1 MNRLTRNTL
10 LALTLAVAPVTTLA
24 QDTTTTPATTDTT
37 TNNATTPATTDTT
50 TNSTTNNNDRG
61 FDYGWL
67 GLLGLAGLA
76 GLNRKQPPVVHVDP
90 QRR

>member
-1 MNRLTRNTL
+1 MNKLTRNTL
-10 LALTLAVAPVTTLA
+10 LVLTLAVAPVTALA

-37 TNNATTPATTDTT
+37 TNNTAAPATTDTT
-50 TNSTTNNNDRG
+50 TSNTTTTNDKG
-61 FDYGWL
+61 FNYGWL

>member
-1 MNRLTRNTL
+1 MKNLTK
-10 LALTLAVAPVTTLA
+10 TTLVVLAFALAPLSAYA
-24 QDTTTTPATTDTT
+24 QDTTSTDTT
-37 TNNATTPATTDTT
+37 TPAATDTT
-50 TNSTTNNNDRG
+50 TTNTTDTNNNDKG

-90 QRR
+90 QRQ